1 MAQSLWDA
9 AADLIKVTETHP
21 FLVAM
26 VDGTLSEDSFQ
37 YYAVQDALYLVDFK
51 SCLVRLADKMNVEMS
66 NDDSTKE
73 ASIQRVKGLAIAIEE
88 SEVELHRSFFKQ
100 WNIDASNATSMPDTL
115 LYTSYIVRVVSTRP
129 YAEGLAVLLPCFWVY
144 MHVGK
149 CMLQLREKST
159 ERRPAQ
165 FDAWIDTYSTEEYE
179 TAVKGYIAIV
189 DKAAKEADEETLGK
203 MKEHFIM
210 CCKLEYMF
218 WTQAQTMMSWPDFQD
233 E

>member
-26 VDGTLSEDSFQ
+26 VDGTLSEDSFR

-100 WNIDASNATSMPDTL
+100 WNIDASDATSMPDTL
-115 LYTSYIVRVVSTRP
+115 LYC
-129 YAEGLAVLLPCFWVY
+129 EGC
-144 MHVGK
+144 
-149 CMLQLREKST
+149 
-159 ERRPAQ
+159 
-165 FDAWIDTYSTEEYE
+165 FDASLCGRFGSVTPMF
-179 TAVKGYIAIV
+179 
-189 DKAAKEADEETLGK
+189 LGVCTCRK
-203 MKEHFIM
+203 M
-210 CCKLEYMF
+210 YAP
-218 WTQAQTMMSWPDFQD
+218 TT
-233 E
+233 